1 MLQKPIP
8 VKMERA
14 KHVEIATREM
24 AIERNNREANSCVL
38 RMGPK
43 AAKALGLTV
52 PRTLQ
57 VAACEVIE

>member
-1 MLQKPIP
+1 MPLKPIP

-14 KHVEIATREM
+14 KQAEIATRGM
-24 AIERNNREANSCVL
+24 AIERGDREANSCVL

-43 AAKALGLTV
+43 AVKALGLTV

>member
-1 MLQKPIP
+1 
-8 VKMERA
+8 
-14 KHVEIATREM
+14 
-24 AIERNNREANSCVL
+24 L